1 MLSFIGEY
9 FPYLV
14 ICGMAL
20 FAGVML
26 FVTIEAGILA
36 RRGRRVRTA
45 GATGMGSAVI
55 GTDAEAAPA
64 DPTHNENSYRAAA

>member
-1 MLSFIGEY
+1 MLSFIGAH

-14 ICGMAL
+14 ISGMAL

-26 FVTIEAGILA
+26 FVTIEEGILA

-45 GATGMGSAVI
+45 GAAGMGTAVA
-55 GTDAEAAPA
+55 GLDGETAQA
-64 DPTHNENSYRAAA
+64 DPTNKEASYRAAA